1 MKYISDYFRRQHG
14 YFAFCFLILVPVILD
29 SCKNKEAPAEATQS
43 EEATPDTLP
52 DDFVAFYDRFH
63 TDSQYQ
69 MDHIIFPLEGLP
81 ASTGEDDTVMTQ
93 RFFWQRDGWKKH
105 SHFTDP
111 SNQFE
116 HWYQVL
122 DERIIEHW
130 IKMKGTNLVMRRRFA
145 KLDDEWFLIYYSG
158 LRPETAEE

>member
-1 MKYISDYFRRQHG
+1 
-14 YFAFCFLILVPVILD
+14 
-29 SCKNKEAPAEATQS
+29 
-43 EEATPDTLP
+43 
-52 DDFVAFYDRFH
+52 
-63 TDSQYQ
+63 
-69 MDHIIFPLEGLP
+69 MDHIVFPLEGMP
-81 ASTGEDDTVMTQ
+81 ASTGDDDTLITG
-93 RFFWQRDGWKKH
+93 RFFWQRNEWKKH
-105 SHFTDP
+105 NHFTDP

-158 LRPETAEE
+158 LRPETTEE

>member
-1 MKYISDYFRRQHG
+1 MKYILDFFRKQHG
-14 YFAFCFLILVPVILD
+14 SFVFCFLILAPVILD
-29 SCKNKEAPAEATQS
+29 SCKKKASPDEASLS
-43 EEATPDTLP
+43 EEVAPDTLP

-69 MDHIIFPLEGLP
+69 MDHIVFPLEGMP
-81 ASTGEDDTVMTQ
+81 ASTGDDDTLVTE
-93 RFFWQRDGWKKH
+93 RFFWQRNEWKKH
-105 SHFTDP
+105 NHFTDP

-122 DERIIEHW
+122 DARIIEHW

-158 LRPETAEE
+158 LRPETPEE